1 MKVINRAGEY
11 EPINFDLIY
20 KRIHRVAGRVKSKS
34 NGGASPM
41 RVDAALITKKVIQQT
56 VDGIETR
63 ELDRLSAEVAIQMS
77 TEHPDYE
84 TLAAHL
90 AISSVHKDVR
100 DTFSVLTRKLH
111 ARGLVSDE
119 HAERVERHAAFL
131 DAMVDYERDFALDF
145 FGFRTLQKG
154 YLLRVSDTVHERPQ
168 DMFARVALHIHEDDL
183 EKVAASY
190 DAFASLECTHAS
202 PTLFNAG
209 TARPQLASCFL
220 MGLDDSIDG
229 IYENLGDVARISK
242 TAGGIGIHMNNVRS
256 NGSYIRGTG
265 GTSSGLIPMLRVYNQ
280 TARYVNQGGK
290 RLGSIAIYLSPT
302 HPDFLDFVE
311 LRKNFGNEEARC
323 RDLFLAAWIPDLF
336 MRRVEADE
344 TWSFLD
350 PDECPGLDDVFGDAF
365 DALYERYVSE
375 GKARATMRARDVWN
389 RMINAQIETGTP
401 YVLFKD
407 AANRKSNQKHYGT
420 IRSSNLCS
428 EIMEYSDAHEHA
440 VCNLGSIALSRCVKK
455 TRKRAVFDFE
465 KLGRL
470 AALMVENLD
479 KVIDRTFYPT
489 DKTRRS
495 NERHRPIGLGV
506 QGLADAF
513 QMLDVPFDSPEAQA
527 LNRRIF
533 ATIYYHA
540 MRTSV
545 ERARTH
551 GAYPTFEGSPFSKG
565 QLQFD
570 LWDVDP
576 GTDFDWEALRE
587 EAKSGVRNSLLT
599 TVMPTAS
606 TGQILG
612 NNECIEPYTSNLYTR
627 RTLAGEFIV
636 LNKHLLRRLI
646 DLELWT
652 PALRNRVIQ
661 AKGSVQAIEEVPE
674 HVRSVFRTVWEIKQ
688 KVLIDGAAD
697 RGAFVDQSQSLNL
710 FFARPNHTTLSSALF
725 YGWKRGLK
733 TGMYY
738 LRSLPVADAVNITT
752 RNAPA
757 CDSCSG

>member
-1 MKVINRAGEY
+1 MRVINRAGDY

-20 KRIHRVAGRVKSKS
+20 KRINRVTSRIKSKD
-34 NGGASPM
+34 
-41 RVDAALITKKVIQQT
+41 VDPALITKKVIQQT

-63 ELDRLSAEVAIQMS
+63 ELDRLSAEVAIQLS

-90 AISSVHKDVR
+90 AISSMHKDVR

-111 ARGLVSDE
+111 AKGLVSDE

-131 DAMVDYERDFALDF
+131 DAMIDYDRDFALDF

-154 YLLRVSDTVHERPQ
+154 YLLPVSDTVHERPQ
-168 DMFARVALHIHEDDL
+168 DLFMRVALHIHEDDL
-183 EKVAASY
+183 DKIKTSY
-190 DAFASLECTHAS
+190 EAFSSLECTHAS

-209 TARPQLASCFL
+209 TKRPQLASCFL

-229 IYENLGDVARISK
+229 IYDNLGDVARISK

-265 GTSSGLIPMLRVYNQ
+265 GVSSGLIPMLRVYNQ

-311 LRKNFGNEEARC
+311 LRKNFGNEEMRC

-336 MRRVEADE
+336 MKRVETDE
-344 TWSFLD
+344 EWSFLD
-350 PDECPGLDDVFGDAF
+350 PDECPGLDDVYGDAF
-365 DALYERYVSE
+365 EDLYARYEAE
-375 GKARATMRARDVWN
+375 GKARSTVRARDVWT
-389 RMINAQIETGTP
+389 RILNAQIETGTP

-407 AANRKSNQKHYGT
+407 HVNRKSNQKHYGT

-428 EIMEYSDAHEHA
+428 EITEYSDANEHA
-440 VCNLGSIALSRCVKK
+440 VCNLGSIALSKCIKK
-455 TRKRAVFDFE
+455 TRKGPAFDFE

-470 AALMVENLD
+470 ASLMTENLD
-479 KVIDRTFYPT
+479 KVIDRTYYPT
-489 DKTRRS
+489 EKTRKS
-495 NERHRPIGLGV
+495 NMLHRPIGLGV

-513 QMLDVPFDSPEAQA
+513 QILNLPFDSPEAAA

-540 MRTSV
+540 LQTSAQ
-545 ERARTH
+545 RAKEH
-551 GAYPTFEGSPFSKG
+551 GAYPTFDGSPFSEG
-565 QLQFD
+565 AFQFD
-570 LWDVDP
+570 LWGADP
-576 GTDFDWEALRE
+576 DTNYNWTALRE
-587 EAKSGVRNSLLT
+587 QAEGGVRNSLLT

-606 TGQILG
+606 TGQILA

-646 DLELWT
+646 ELGLWT
-652 PALRNRVIQ
+652 PEMRQRVIQ
-661 AKGSVQAIEEVPE
+661 AKGSVQNIAEIPEEVK
-674 HVRSVFRTVWEIKQ
+674 SVFKTVWEIKQ
-688 KVLIDGAAD
+688 RVLIDMSAD
-697 RGAFVDQSQSLNL
+697 RGIYVDQSQSLNL
-710 FFARPNHTTLSSALF
+710 FFAKPTHTVLSSALLH
-725 YGWKRGLK
+725 GWKRGLK

-752 RNAPA
+752 RNTA
-757 CDSCSG
+757 CESCSG